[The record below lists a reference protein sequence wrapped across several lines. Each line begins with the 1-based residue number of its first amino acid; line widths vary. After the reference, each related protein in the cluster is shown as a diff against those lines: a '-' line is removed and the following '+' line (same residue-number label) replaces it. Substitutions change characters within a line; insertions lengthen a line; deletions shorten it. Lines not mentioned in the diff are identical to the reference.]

1 MSPRRRHKR
10 PWSRSWKSK
19 CRVKLRGSLV
29 DGVDYHGASAEV
41 SPAAYATTEG
51 IDEKVAAET
60 LAPFVAV
67 DCEASQEHDGHR
79 VGHSS
84 PKSRRCPG
92 MGDGA
97 HGQRV
102 IAHDHVVAAQHIG
115 GRRTC

>member
-1 MSPRRRHKR
+1 MSPRRRHR
-10 PWSRSWKSK
+10 PLVEIVEVEMP
-19 CRVKLRGSLV
+19 VKLRGCSST
-29 DGVDYHGASAEV
+29 ASTTTARAPN
-41 SPAAYATTEG
+41 SARRRYATTEG

-102 IAHDHVVAAQHIG
+102 IAHDHVVAAQHVG